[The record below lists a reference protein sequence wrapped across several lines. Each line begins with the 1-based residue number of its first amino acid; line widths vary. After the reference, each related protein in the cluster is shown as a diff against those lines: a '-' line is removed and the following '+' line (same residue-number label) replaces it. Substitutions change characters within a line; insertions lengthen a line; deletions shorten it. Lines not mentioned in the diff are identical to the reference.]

1 MTGSRSSARDPR
13 YDVLFEPV
21 RIGPVV
27 ARNRFFQVPHCNGM
41 GWTQPRALAA
51 LRGIKAEGGWAV
63 VSTEEVEIHPT
74 SDCEPYH
81 EGRLWSDD
89 DIPAL
94 AMMADAVHEHG
105 ALAAIELTHH
115 GASCANYG
123 TREIPLAPSHRPVVY
138 YSPVQARAMSKRD
151 IREYRQWHRDAALR
165 SKRAGFDI
173 VYVYASHD
181 LSLAVHFLQRRK
193 NDRSDEYGGSLEN
206 RVRLLREVIED
217 TKDAVGDRCAVAVRL
232 GVDELLGPDG
242 ITSEGEGREVI
253 EMLAELPDL
262 WDVNISNWTND
273 SQASRFAKEGYQ
285 EEYTRFVKSVTSKPV
300 VGVGRFTSPDTM
312 VSQVRRGVLDFIGAA
327 RPSIAD
333 PFLPKKLEEGR
344 AEDIR
349 ECIGCNICV
358 SSDYSMSNLRCTQNP
373 TMGEEWRRGWHP
385 ERIATRGSEGVVLV
399 VGTGPA
405 GLEAALSAAR
415 RGYEVHLAEASTEL
429 GGRVTREAA
438 LPGLREWLRVRDW
451 RVGQLNKLANVHIYR
466 DSPLDAANILEFGA
480 RHVVIATGSRWRRDG
495 VGRANGAAIAGFE
508 GPQGPVGATGAMGPR
523 GLVGATGATA
533 SVGPVG
539 GIFTPDDIMAG
550 HIPGAGPVVIFDDD
564 HYYMGGVLA
573 ERCVEVGLAVTLV
586 TPAAIPSA
594 WTVNTLEALP
604 IARRLLRLGVEVVP
618 YSNVQGFDGRRVL
631 LVNELTGVVTER
643 GATAVVAV
651 TARLPVDGLYAA
663 LEGESQRMAEAG
675 IVSLTRV
682 GDCYAPG
689 TIQAAVYS
697 GHKLARELD
706 AAPVLASSIRR
717 ELPLGVTG

>member
-1 MTGSRSSARDPR
+1 MSARDPR

-27 ARNRFFQVPHCNGM
+27 ARNRFYQVPHCNGM

-74 SDCEPYH
+74 GDCEPYH
-81 EGRLWSDD
+81 EGRLWSDA

-123 TREIPLAPSHRPVVY
+123 TREVPLAPSHRPIVY
-138 YSPVQARAMSKRD
+138 YSPVQARAMDKCD

-181 LSLAVHFLQRRK
+181 LSLPMHFLQRRK
-193 NDRSDEYGGSLEN
+193 NDRTDEYGGSLEN

-217 TKDAVGDRCAVAVRL
+217 TKEVVGDRCAVAVRL
-232 GVDELLGPDG
+232 CVDELLGPDG
-242 ITSEGEGREVI
+242 MTSAGEGREVI

-262 WDVNISNWTND
+262 WDVNISHWGND
-273 SQASRFAKEGYQ
+273 SQTSRFAKEGYQ
-285 EEYTRFVKSVTSKPV
+285 EEYTRFVKSVTTKPV
-300 VGVGRFTSPDTM
+300 VGVGRLTSPDTM
-312 VSQVRRGVLDFIGAA
+312 VSQVRRGVLDFVGAA

-333 PFLPKKLEEGR
+333 PFLPRKLEEGR
-344 AEDIR
+344 ADDIR

-358 SSDYSMSNLRCTQNP
+358 SSDYSSSNLRCTQNP

-385 ERIATRGSEGVVLV
+385 ERIARTRVAGTVLV
-399 VGTGPA
+399 VGAGPA
-405 GLEAALSAAR
+405 GLEAALAAAR
-415 RGYEVHLAEASTEL
+415 RGYEVHLAEASVEL
-429 GGRVTREAA
+429 GGRVVREAA

-451 RVGQLNKLANVHIYR
+451 RVGQLNKLGNVQLYR
-466 DSPLDAANILEFGA
+466 DNTLEAAGILEFGA
-480 RHVVIATGSRWRRDG
+480 RHVVIATGSLWRRDG
-495 VGRANGAAIAGFE
+495 VGRENGVAIPGFADEAA
-508 GPQGPVGATGAMGPR
+508 V
-523 GLVGATGATA
+523 
-533 SVGPVG
+533 
-539 GIFTPDDIMAG
+539 FTPDDIMEG
-550 HIPGAGPVVIFDDD
+550 RLPSGPVVIFDDD

-573 ERCVEVGLAVTLV
+573 ERCVAAGLKVTLL

-594 WTVNTLEALP
+594 WTANTLEALP
-604 IARRLLRLGVEVVP
+604 IARRLARLGVEVVTHA
-618 YSNVQGFDGRRVL
+618 NVVGFDGQSIRW
-631 LVNELTGVVTER
+631 VNGLTEAVSER
-643 GATAVVAV
+643 EARAVITV
-651 TARLPVDGLYAA
+651 TARLPEDGLYTALAA
-663 LEGESQRMAEAG
+663 QSARWSDAG
-675 IVSLTRV
+675 IASVTRV

-689 TIQAAVYS
+689 TIQAAVYA
-697 GHKLARELD
+697 GHKCVRELD
-706 AAPVLASSIRR
+706 ETPVPAHLVPR
-717 ELPLGVTG
+717 ELPLGASA